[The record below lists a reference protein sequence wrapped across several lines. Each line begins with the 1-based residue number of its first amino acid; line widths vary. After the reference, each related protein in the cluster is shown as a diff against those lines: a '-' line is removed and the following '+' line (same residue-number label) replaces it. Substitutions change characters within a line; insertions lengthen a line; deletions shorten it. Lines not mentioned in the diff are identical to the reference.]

1 MKIVAEVDNW
11 KESAFTMISI
21 RRNDLVI
28 IQYISAH
35 SKVGIRYWVVNLI
48 FLWK

>member
-35 SKVGIRYWVVNLI
+35 SKVSIHKWLI
-48 FLWK
+48 